1 MSYLPNPNAFA
12 VDAFSM
18 TWTNECVYLFFLHL
32 VYWIEFY
39 RKSRDQAEAVLV
51 APLWPTQMWF
61 PKLLTLIVEQFFILP
76 AVTDIL
82 IMPTDPQRQHPLR
95 KMRLGCFRL
104 SGKPLQSENY
114 RKTLLKLSSLPGDH
128 QLRSNIG
135 RTSNDCCCFVTHER
149 LIQLYHL

>member
-1 MSYLPNPNAFA
+1 MSVYIF
-12 VDAFSM
+12 FSPFSI
-18 TWTNECVYLFFLHL
+18 LDRILQK
-32 VYWIEFY
+32 IE
-39 RKSRDQAEAVLV
+39 RDQAEAVLV